1 MAKSEKS
8 LIINM
13 CYDPRYLFCV
23 GVVLYMCAGI
33 GCRRWSLIGGSTDS
47 PPLKGRH
54 LPKMGA
60 HSGVGLLA

>member
-1 MAKSEKS
+1 MFFFFYVWG
-8 LIINM
+8 

-54 LPKMGA
+54 LPKMEA